1 VATLGSLA
9 RLYPSYELLLVS
21 HLPEQGVIFS
31 DGIESD
37 FIAFNAGAQVALSL
51 ADKRGYL
58 VMNSA

>member
-1 VATLGSLA
+1 VFGKITTEQ
-9 RLYPSYELLLVS
+9 PLLLVS

-37 FIAFNAGAQVALSL
+37 FIAFNAGVQVTLSL

-58 VMNSA
+58 VMNNV